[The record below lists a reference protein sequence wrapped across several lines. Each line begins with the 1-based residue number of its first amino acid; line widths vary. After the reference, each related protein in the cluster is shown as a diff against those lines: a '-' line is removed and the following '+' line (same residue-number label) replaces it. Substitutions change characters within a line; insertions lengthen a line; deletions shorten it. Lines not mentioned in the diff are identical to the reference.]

1 MNGLT
6 RSGLVSVIVASYN
19 HAEYLQERME
29 SLINQTYQNIEI
41 IVIDDCS
48 TDASTKILR
57 KYENHPKVKLII
69 RKKNAGWVA
78 VSNQGVKASKGEFI
92 IFANCDDSCESE
104 MIETL
109 VKSMMNNQ
117 TAGISYCRSKMID
130 NDGKFLGDDF
140 ANRESSF
147 KNKCRSDTLIYKE
160 EMVLFLLHSCVIPN
174 LSSALFRKECY
185 LFAGGLTKIYEV
197 CADWD
202 LFFRVVKKF
211 DVAYVAKPLN
221 KFRQHKTTIRISTK
235 EKILYREIINLLL
248 TQLTL
253 FKLSVIKRARARF
266 WIMYLWSIFILQP
279 SMRGILSFMNILK
292 VAFECDAIAL
302 LYLPSALLYRLIIQP
317 IIVLRYLFKNFTSI
331 RIFNVT

>member
-130 NDGKFLGDDF
+130 NDGKL
-140 ANRESSF
+140 
-147 KNKCRSDTLIYKE
+147 
-160 EMVLFLLHSCVIPN
+160 
-174 LSSALFRKECY
+174 
-185 LFAGGLTKIYEV
+185 
-197 CADWD
+197 
-202 LFFRVVKKF
+202 
-211 DVAYVAKPLN
+211 
-221 KFRQHKTTIRISTK
+221 RIVPK
-235 EKILYREIINLLL
+235 EKVKEFIGRSPDYSDALAFR
-248 TQLTL
+248 
-253 FKLSVIKRARARF
+253 
-266 WIMYLWSIFILQP
+266 MY
-279 SMRGILSFMNILK
+279 
-292 VAFECDAIAL
+292 FELA
-302 LYLPSALLYRLIIQP
+302 SK
-317 IIVLRYLFKNFTSI
+317 FFT
-331 RIFNVT
+331 F